1 MPSLLLKESKSL
13 KFKWSKFYFDGTKID
28 AVPHHFVRLFIFN
41 DVCPNV
47 RARYVCGRRVVTFA
61 VVANVHVDIVVTDAA
76 VH

>member
-1 MPSLLLKESKSL
+1 MPFHVIS
-13 KFKWSKFYFDGTKID
+13 YD
-28 AVPHHFVRLFIFN
+28 ARLFIFN

-47 RARYVCGRRVVTFA
+47 RVRYVCGRRVVTFA